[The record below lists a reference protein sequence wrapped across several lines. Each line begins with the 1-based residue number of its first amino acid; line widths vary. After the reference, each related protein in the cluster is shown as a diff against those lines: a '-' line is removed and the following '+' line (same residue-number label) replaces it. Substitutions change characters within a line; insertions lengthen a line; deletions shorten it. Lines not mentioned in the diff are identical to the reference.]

1 MKLFTRDIDKKLF
14 AQYPKGASLEN
25 QVVVAK
31 IFNPYGA
38 GRWYLL
44 NSDPSDPDYLWA
56 IVQINGEPETGSV
69 SRKQLENIRVKP
81 FNLPLERDLYFSPI
95 NALELYQGLL
105 NGKIYKAGG
114 MTEASENKEM
124 LLNQSEEFEHHAEE
138 LESAV
143 KKADHIPA
151 WVVAKSE
158 RASTDLSDITHYLDG
173 ENEQREEM
181 TEGEEEYADGGEI
194 KWQDAH
200 YGDNALV
207 VSENKMGIIIK
218 PYGRKFHLK
227 FPDGTEKTYD
237 ASELKFFGDMDDFD
251 RGGEMSHGGEVGGL
265 SADEAI
271 YLYIK
276 KAINQPYREKYLKP
290 AGLWN
295 TPKMKEV
302 EQSLKKKGYL
312 NGAGAINETGKNKAR
327 EVDASVDRIISRE
340 YISSNNPKAVY
351 SEIVEKFHSNGKMA
365 SGGRLDVGRY
375 YKTTDGRQV
384 RYLGDT
390 KDPEVGTFT
399 NKADGVFMV
408 RYDEIEGKASLFD
421 EGGEVEEGVD
431 LFEDYDDI
439 PSNVQE
445 VLDKYSD
452 AFEDG
457 DYKGLE
463 KANKELGKI
472 GYTFEYGLDGQAYDL
487 RKVGE
492 KGKSEYMEKG
502 GEISEYLSSRA
513 EMFTDFDNALTKK
526 EVLEFINLSKNSDKK
541 YWIKNSDGFSY
552 FLYKGQLRQN
562 DSTKGIFHATKIGTD
577 KLHESLKYKIQQEY
591 LYDYE
596 KEDLESLDASQNLVK
611 KEMKNKDWREYVKKN
626 RSYFS
631 VDDESDNFIQLTTRE
646 NGDVSSETYGEKDVV
661 EARVILK
668 NIKNKF
674 PDTRGKIYDVD
685 EFVYLDLSIDEKMA
699 DGGLIKP
706 EKPIEKMTKL
716 ELMRFVSKI
725 DMNKN
730 FYPKTTLAGRVQA
743 KNIYNEYL
751 ERKNSK
757 MANGGQTDFGDFYDW
772 SSKEVNNKFNSQFDE
787 GFPIVKFVKDSINK
801 VVESA
806 SGVLKN
812 GKTVV
817 FNVDSVEWEQS
828 DKMADG
834 GMMAKGGEVSV
845 KVGDRVRK
853 KVKIGSGVSYG
864 IDGIVYEVNGRFFKL
879 KDKYGNESN
888 KLHDTSDFKQSD
900 IKSMASGGYMEE
912 GGMAENLDLY
922 IDYNRSKPYEY
933 EKVTNML
940 TLNAL
945 QKNGLIE
952 FTYDTG
958 KDTRRYS
965 KEGDKMNRGAFG
977 MPKYIRP
984 RDIKAAVKPRFTY
997 KNKDYFIGYEKGINF
1012 LRFYVLE
1019 KGDNWDKYNGEKMA
1033 MGGKVKFADK
1043 VKSIKKSL
1051 LERKKVSPKV
1061 QKDYGKTY
1069 SPKEAEES
1077 AKRIVGAMTA
1087 KERLMA
1093 KRKKSKK

>member
-14 AQYPKGASLEN
+14 AQYPKGSSLEN

-251 RGGEMSHGGEVGGL
+251 RGGEMFHGGEVGGL

-351 SEIVEKFHSNGKMA
+351 SEIVEKFHSDGKMA
-365 SGGRLDVGRY
+365 SGGKLDVGRY

-399 NKADGVFMV
+399 NKADGVLKV
-408 RYDEIEGKASLFD
+408 RYDEIEGKASLFED
-421 EGGEVEEGVD
+421 GGEVEEGVD
-431 LFEDYDDI
+431 LFEDYDNI

-457 DYKGLE
+457 DYKELE

-492 KGKSEYMEKG
+492 KGKSEYM
-502 GEISEYLSSRA
+502 
-513 EMFTDFDNALTKK
+513 
-526 EVLEFINLSKNSDKK
+526 
-541 YWIKNSDGFSY
+541 
-552 FLYKGQLRQN
+552 
-562 DSTKGIFHATKIGTD
+562 
-577 KLHESLKYKIQQEY
+577 
-591 LYDYE
+591 
-596 KEDLESLDASQNLVK
+596 
-611 KEMKNKDWREYVKKN
+611 
-626 RSYFS
+626 
-631 VDDESDNFIQLTTRE
+631 
-646 NGDVSSETYGEKDVV
+646 
-661 EARVILK
+661 
-668 NIKNKF
+668 
-674 PDTRGKIYDVD
+674 
-685 EFVYLDLSIDEKMA
+685 
-699 DGGLIKP
+699 
-706 EKPIEKMTKL
+706 
-716 ELMRFVSKI
+716 
-725 DMNKN
+725 
-730 FYPKTTLAGRVQA
+730 A
-743 KNIYNEYL
+743 K
-751 ERKNSK
+751 
-757 MANGGQTDFGDFYDW
+757 GGQTDFGDFYEW

-787 GFPIVKFVKDSINK
+787 GFPIVKFVKDSVNK

-817 FNVDSVEWEQS
+817 FNVDSVEWKES
-828 DKMADG
+828 DKMASGGMMANGGMIYFDEILPSEKLRELLLSTFNLKKIIIQQNEIVENPRRVRNFYETIIFIPIINDNRVAKINIYIQQKPNAYWYIVSIYKTMEQSKYIFAKDGSPYLEQIPPEKLYEFNIQDVNFSDFEKGLKSSIEKNGIYDFKTDSFIKMASG
-834 GMMAKGGEVSV
+834 GMMAKGGKTDSDEVV
-845 KVGDRVRK
+845 YIEFLNAK
-853 KVKIGSGVSYG
+853 KGFS
-864 IDGIVYEVNGRFFKL
+864 
-879 KDKYGNESN
+879 KDKKYFRGE
-888 KLHDTSDFKQSD
+888 T
-900 IKSMASGGYMEE
+900 A
-912 GGMAENLDLY
+912 
-922 IDYNRSKPYEY
+922 YN
-933 EKVTNML
+933 
-940 TLNAL
+940 
-945 QKNGLIE
+945 
-952 FTYDTG
+952 D
-958 KDTRRYS
+958 
-965 KEGDKMNRGAFG
+965 
-977 MPKYIRP
+977 
-984 RDIKAAVKPRFTY
+984 AVKWGR
-997 KNKDYFIGYEKGINF
+997 KNIGNF
-1012 LRFYVLE
+1012 NMDMVKFE
-1019 KGDNWDKYNGEKMA
+1019 MA

-1043 VKSIKKSL
+1043 VKSVKKSL